1 VAAVSRFTV
10 LARMA
15 LSKQERRQRENL
27 NVTLAFL
34 ETRGELGPQ
43 KKPRKVLISLRVGR
57 SISAVAH
64 STSTF

>member
-1 VAAVSRFTV
+1 
-10 LARMA
+10 MA